1 MSAPTADEEARTN
14 ADHIVAIAQRRDR
27 AAFTLLFAR
36 FAPRVKTFLIRRG
49 AAEGIAE
56 ELAQETLLNVW
67 RKAERFDPARGAA
80 EAWIFTIARNVSI
93 DARRRQLG
101 LASVALE
108 LEPLAAEPPQGD
120 AVLAAAQTA
129 ERLRAA
135 VRTLPE
141 DQVEVVRLAFFE
153 DCSHSEIAAA
163 LRLPMGTVKSRLRL
177 AIRRLRGLV
186 EDLR

>member
-1 MSAPTADEEARTN
+1 M
-14 ADHIVAIAQRRDR
+14 
-27 AAFTLLFAR
+27 
-36 FAPRVKTFLIRRG
+36 
-49 AAEGIAE
+49 
-56 ELAQETLLNVW
+56 
-67 RKAERFDPARGAA
+67 
-80 EAWIFTIARNVSI
+80 
-93 DARRRQLG
+93 
-101 LASVALE
+101 E